1 MPGIDILIVGEV
13 NKPKLTRF
21 ISDLE
26 KEENREVRY
35 TVIPLTNYRYRLQ
48 INDRFINNI
57 LSAKKQV
64 IVNNQALPAEK

>member
-1 MPGIDILIVGEV
+1 LIVGQV
-13 NKPKLTRF
+13 NKPKLSRF

-26 KEENREVRY
+26 KEENKELRY
-35 TVIPLTNYRYRLQ
+35 TVMPLSNFQYRLQ